1 MWTKEMIR
9 ELLMDPVR
17 GDEAVERAV
26 TCIYNRQTREEK
38 NAESTL
44 ILNNVGFR
52 GGPDARRGTY
62 FAKWIASGK
71 HLTGNHLVKA
81 RSMML
86 HYTRQLADEAN
97 EHSARKTTSML
108 R

>member
-9 ELLMDPVR
+9 SLLLDPKR

-26 TCIYNRQTREEK
+26 TCIYNRQTREEQS
-38 NAESTL
+38 AESTL

-81 RSMML
+81 RAMML
-86 HYTRQLADEAN
+86 HYTRQLAEVAN
-97 EHSARKTTSML
+97 QRSTK
-108 R
+108 